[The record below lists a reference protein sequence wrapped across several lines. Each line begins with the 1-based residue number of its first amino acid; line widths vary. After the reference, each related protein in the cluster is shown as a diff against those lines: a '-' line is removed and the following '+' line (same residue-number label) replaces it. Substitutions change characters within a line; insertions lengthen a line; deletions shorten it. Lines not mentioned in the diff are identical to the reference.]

1 MRAYQLPKGGAG
13 SGPRGSHQLGKTPIW
28 PFPTRIFCL
37 SKQCLT
43 TRLILI
49 QKDRRKAVF
58 FLQSKINKR
67 DSSDGTYQLGKRIEQ
82 GMHKDG
88 SV

>member
-28 PFPTRIFCL
+28 PFPTRISCL

-58 FLQSKINKR
+58 FCSQKSTSETRPTAFIN
-67 DSSDGTYQLGKRIEQ
+67 SGNG
-82 GMHKDG
+82 
-88 SV
+88 